1 MGIFNAIIFF
11 MTFTGNPV
19 HIPAKVCAYD
29 LSHLN
34 YDTRI
39 EIAIGCSTVN
49 GTQYYSNETLEEL
62 YNE

>member
-1 MGIFNAIIFF
+1 

-62 YNE
+62 YEEK